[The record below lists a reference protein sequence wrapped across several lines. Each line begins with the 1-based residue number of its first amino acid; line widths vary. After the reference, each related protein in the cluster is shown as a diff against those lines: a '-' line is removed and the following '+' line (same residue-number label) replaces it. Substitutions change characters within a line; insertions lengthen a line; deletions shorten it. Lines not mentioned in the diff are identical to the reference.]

1 MVDDLMKSLLN
12 NDIKLEDE
20 GDLSKFLGVGLVMEL
35 DGIINL
41 R

>member
-1 MVDDLMKSLLN
+1 MVDDLMKSLLHN
-12 NDIKLEDE
+12 GFKLEDE
-20 GDLSKFLGVGLVMEL
+20 GDLSKFLGVDLVMEQ